1 MTIARVTLR
10 PIANRTATINDR
22 GENRQGF
29 QLPWL
34 AKRLSEV
41 AFLIIVSIP
50 GAAVQASES
59 PITVFKVK
67 VQSSVVY
74 ATVEGVDLLCD
85 VYSPIDP
92 TDTVKPRPVVMLI
105 HGGAWSSGSRLT
117 MGGHAMRLAKAG
129 FVAISIDYRLAPAWK
144 FPAQLDDVRRAI
156 GWVCTN
162 GDQFGADTRRMGLFG
177 YSAGGHL
184 ACLIGTLSDEAPA
197 TIATTTSFPT
207 DDPLVAGLI
216 RPLAICAGGP
226 PCDLTAIPA
235 NHGGL
240 SYFLGGTPAEV
251 PQAYWAASPLTH
263 ASAGDVPTL
272 FIHGE
277 RDAIVPLSNSEAL
290 YAAQQESGVASEF
303 LTIEKQGHM
312 LTFINPKA
320 GDAMVDFFTRRLLG
334 EP

>member
-1 MTIARVTLR
+1 MTIARVPPR
-10 PIANRTATINDR
+10 PVAHRMTTVNDR
-22 GENRQGF
+22 GEIQRDFLTSQ
-29 QLPWL
+29 L
-34 AKRLSEV
+34 AKRAIQSV
-41 AFLIIVSIP
+41 CLIIVSIL
-50 GAAVQASES
+50 GVAAQASEKA
-59 PITVFKVK
+59 ITAFKVN
-67 VQSSVVY
+67 VQSAVVY
-74 ATVEGVDLLCD
+74 ATVDGVDLLCD
-85 VYSPIDP
+85 VYSPV
-92 TDTVKPRPVVMLI
+92 DTAEIVKPRPVVLLI

-144 FPAQLDDVRRAI
+144 FPTQLDDVRRAI
-156 GWVCTN
+156 GWACTN
-162 GDQFGADTRRMGLFG
+162 GDQFGADTGRMGLFG

-184 ACLIGTLSDEAPA
+184 ACLIGTLSDEPAA
-197 TIATTTSFPT
+197 TIATTTHFPP

-272 FIHGE
+272 FIHGD
-277 RDAIVPLSNSEAL
+277 RDAIVPLTNSEAL
-290 YAAQQESGVASEF
+290 YTAQQESGVASEF

-320 GDAMVDFFTRRLLG
+320 GDAMVEFFTRRLLNDQ
-334 EP
+334 